1 MKLHSEGSK
10 AMVWSFTEVLLK
22 RGVQFILS
30 IFLARLLTPDDF
42 GVVAMATIFVTWSEV
57 FKDFGLGQALIQKK
71 DISEEQVSTVFYLN
85 IGMGGLLALILVL
98 IAPFASK
105 FYENEMVGWCVRVSA
120 LTFLITSF
128 NVVQTSLLK
137 KKLNYKVQTVAS
149 FLSSTISGIVGVVM
163 AYKGFGV
170 WSLLTQSVVHTII
183 NTLYLW
189 RKSDWRP
196 KWVFKFKSTYPLFRK
211 GVGFMGKGFIDNI
224 FSALDSMAI
233 GKLFS
238 SSALGLFNR
247 GRSLSDMVRDTFL
260 IPVTRP
266 LFPIFSK
273 LQNDRAAIEA
283 YYFKMLY
290 MLSWI
295 ILLTAGLLFLC
306 SEEVITI
313 LYGDAWR
320 VSAIYLKYF
329 ALLLPFYVPNTIATS
344 TLKAL
349 GQVKVLVY
357 LGLFERI
364 LAFASL
370 FCLLVGLDVYMKAFF
385 ATNLFAS
392 VVQVIIT
399 SRYTKISVFKQYKN
413 IVLCVL
419 GIVALGLAF
428 YYMPD
433 YNKYVSFAIK
443 ASIFTVVYL
452 IYSTLSKSEGFDAC
466 LELVRNKKHNKIIG
480 KEQE

>member
-1 MKLHSEGSK
+1 MKLQSEGSK

-22 RGVQFILS
+22 RGIQFLLS
-30 IFLARLLTPDDF
+30 IVLARLLTPDDF

-71 DISEEQVSTVFYLN
+71 DISQEQVSTVFYLN
-85 IGMGGLLALILVL
+85 IGMGCLLALILVL

-105 FYENEMVGWCVRVSA
+105 FYDNEMVGWCVRVSA

-137 KKLNYKVQTVAS
+137 KKLKYKVQTVAS
-149 FLSSTISGIVGVVM
+149 FLSSTISGVVGVVM

-170 WSLLTQSVVHTII
+170 WSLLSQSVVHTSI

-189 RKSDWRP
+189 KKSDWRP
-196 KWVFKFKSTYPLFRK
+196 KWIFKIKSTYPLFRK
-211 GVGFMGKGFIDNI
+211 GVGFMVKGFIDNI
-224 FSALDSMAI
+224 FSALDSMVI

-247 GRSLSDMVRDTFL
+247 GRSLSDMARDTFL

-283 YYFKMLY
+283 YYFKMLN

-295 ILLTAGLLFLC
+295 IILISGLLCLC
-306 SEEVITI
+306 SEEIITI

-320 VSAIYLKYF
+320 VSAKYLKYF

-344 TLKAL
+344 SLKAL

-364 LAFASL
+364 LGFASL
-370 FCLLVGLDVYMKAFF
+370 FCLLVGLDVYIKVFF

-392 VVQVIIT
+392 IVQVIIK
-399 SRYTKISVFKQYKN
+399 SRYTKISVFRQYKS
-413 IVLCVL
+413 IVLSVL
-419 GIVALGLAF
+419 GVVAMGVAF
-428 YYMPD
+428 YYIPFT
-433 YNKYVSFAIK
+433 NKYVSFLIK
-443 ASIFTVVYL
+443 ATIFVVSYFA
-452 IYSTLSKSEGFDAC
+452 YSYMSKSEGFKEC
-466 LELVRNKKHNKIIG
+466 LQQIRRK
-480 KEQE
+480 